1 MLSCSI
7 TIEPSFQALS
17 LVSLIMFLY
26 FNNISVYFSNVDSVV
41 RYRHIGIYG
50 FRRDY
55 LFEFASQER
64 TYLEKCENLEQLRAL
79 ENGVKIKVVKTDYNP
94 LSVDTLEDLQNILKI
109 LLPLEH
115 LSLSRLDVIMKA
127 HTIKVEPL
135 STLSASQ

>member
-1 MLSCSI
+1 M
-7 TIEPSFQALS
+7 
-17 LVSLIMFLY
+17 
-26 FNNISVYFSNVDSVV
+26 V

-50 FRRDY
+50 FRHDY

-109 LLPLEH
+109 L
-115 LSLSRLDVIMKA
+115 SMRNK
-127 HTIKVEPL
+127 
-135 STLSASQ
+135 